1 MYTPVRPVAN
11 RARRREL
18 ILVGEAYRCR
28 GTVRGPMSQPELHD
42 LLAGLHDELVATR
55 SVDRRTR
62 QELQHLAD
70 HIRSL
75 LDEAPGPDTA
85 ARYRGL
91 RERLGRAVTAFEASH
106 PQLARRIEGAIDTLA
121 MLNL

>member
-1 MYTPVRPVAN
+1 MGEPDLH
-11 RARRREL
+11 EL
-18 ILVGEAYRCR
+18 L
-28 GTVRGPMSQPELHD
+28 T
-42 LLAGLHDELVATR
+42 GLHDELVSTR

-62 QELQHLAD
+62 AELQHLAD

-75 LDEAPGPDTA
+75 LDEAEGPDAA

-91 RERLGRAVTAFEASH
+91 RERLRDAVTAFEVSH
-106 PQLARRIEGAIDTLA
+106 PQLARRIEGTIDTLA